1 MNSCLYFG
9 DIRHR
14 RFHPRPHDFTYR
26 LFMVYLDLDEIETV
40 FRGRWFWSSRGP
52 NLAWFR
58 RQDYLGEDH
67 SPLRE
72 TVSHRI
78 IEAGGPRPQGPIRM
92 LTHLRYLGYGFN
104 PVSFYYCF
112 TPDGK
117 AVESILAEITNT
129 PWDERKAYVLTPAM
143 DEAHAGMHRYQFPK
157 SFHVS
162 PFLPM
167 DLDYDWRFSTPAETL
182 NVHMRLDRENH
193 KVFDATLRLKAEPM
207 TSWPMARALL
217 GYPLMTLK
225 VIGGIYLEALK
236 LKLKQIPV
244 FDHPATAARQTQ
256 EPHDE

>member
-1 MNSCLYFG
+1 
-9 DIRHR
+9 
-14 RFHPRPHDFTYR
+14 
-26 LFMVYLDLDEIETV
+26 MVYLDLDEIETV
-40 FRGRWFWSSRGP
+40 FQGRWFWSCRGP

-58 RQDYLGEDH
+58 RMDYLGQDN
-67 SPLRE
+67 SSLRE
-72 TVSHRI
+72 TVANRV
-78 IEAGGPRPQGPIRM
+78 IEAGGPRPRGPIRM

-117 AVESILAEITNT
+117 AVESIVAEITNT
-129 PWDERKAYVLTPAM
+129 PWDERKAYVLTPVM
-143 DEAHAGMHRYQFPK
+143 DEPHAGMHRYQFPK

-182 NVHMRLDRENH
+182 NVHMRLNREDH
-193 KVFDATLRLKAEPM
+193 KVFDATLKMEAQPM
-207 TSWPMARALL
+207 SSGPMARALL

-236 LKLKQIPV
+236 LKLKKIPV
-244 FDHPATAARQTQ
+244 FDHPATSAQKTQ